1 MHAESSQI
9 VRLSTRDVAP
19 VDRLSYASWILGSA
33 LAPSALSTGAPSD
46 YELDV
51 TALELPSIAIVAQSG
66 SPQRATRARPEI
78 RRTSQRYFFLVLPL
92 SGSWHVTNVT
102 RTQLAPG
109 DLVFYDS
116 RYPLDCDLLLHWS
129 GLNLQLSEQFVRK
142 WVPNPIVLVGQK
154 IGRDTQWGRVLA
166 SYVAQLS
173 PEFVVQAP
181 LPHGVLIDQLG
192 ALLALTAS
200 ELSGRRALSTPA
212 ERSVRDRVYD
222 HIRQRCAD
230 TSLQAVSAASSLN
243 ISKRSLHRALAACG
257 ETFGAMLI
265 QARVDLAVRMLQS
278 PLFDRVTT
286 AEIGRRAGFSD
297 ASHFVKVLRNRTGQT
312 PLMMRRTS
320 HSTPIAQSPP
330 SAE

>member
-1 MHAESSQI
+1 MVHAESSQI

-19 VDRLSYASWILGSA
+19 ADRLSYASWILSSA
-33 LAPSALSTGAPSD
+33 LAPAAVSAETSSQ

-51 TALELPSIAIVAQSG
+51 SALELPSIAIVAQSG
-66 SPQRATRARPEI
+66 SPQRAIRARPEV
-78 RRTSQRYFFLVLPL
+78 RRTSQRYFFLVLAL
-92 SGSWHVTNVT
+92 SGSWHVTNVMRT
-102 RTQLAPG
+102 RLGPG
-109 DLVFYDS
+109 DITFYDS
-116 RYPLDCDLLLHWS
+116 RDPLDCDLQLHWS
-129 GLNLQLSEQFVRK
+129 GINLQLSEQFVRK
-142 WVPNPIVLVGQK
+142 WVPNPIVLGGGR
-154 IGRDTQWGRVLA
+154 IGESQWGRVLA
-166 SYVAQLS
+166 SYLAQMS

-181 LPHGVLIDQLG
+181 LPQGVLIDQLG

-200 ELSGRRALSTPA
+200 ELSGRRAVSTPV
-212 ERSVRDRVYD
+212 ERSVRDHVYD

-230 TSLQAVSAASSLN
+230 TALQAADVASSLHM
-243 ISKRSLHRALAACG
+243 SKRSLHRALAACG

-297 ASHFVKVLRNRTGQT
+297 ASHFVKVLRSRTGQT
-312 PLMMRRTS
+312 PVQMRRAS
-320 HSTPIAQSPP
+320 HGTPCAHSSA